1 MRKLNLFVVCFLI
14 AGCSYIQKAP
24 LEFTGKVGGQ
34 VPIAKDLAQNTEKL
48 TMAVWV
54 KPDEKVDAD
63 LIAIGNH
70 NKESVTASRAC
81 LKINWDGRVTV
92 YGRSYDEIPPE
103 IYMSSKDAGH
113 IIPGKWNHV
122 AAIIHYDES
131 RIEIFV
137 NGKRIENEDKKFQFK
152 NRKTPDT
159 PSILASLG
167 GEEDGSSQ
175 NLKGKLA
182 HVVVRKKAFSE
193 QEIAK
198 LYLDKP

>member
-34 VPIAKDLAQNTEKL
+34 IPIAKDLAQNTEKL

-54 KPDEKVDAD
+54 KPEEKIDAD

-70 NKESVTASRAC
+70 NKDSDTVSRAC

-182 HVVVRKKAFSE
+182 HVVVRKKALSE

>member
-182 HVVVRKKAFSE
+182 HVVVD
-193 QEIAK
+193 IVPK
-198 LYLDKP
+198 L